1 MSPIFA
7 LKSRNLFL
15 ISLLCFLWIDLV
27 IWSTSVIEGS
37 RTVDLDFDD
46 TRVQL
51 YLYSVPT
58 QNHDRRLE
66 LRTNGEFIAIDCG
79 LLRLQP
85 QAMMKS
91 GSEFQNSGY
100 LPWAGNLRSCDTFQ
114 SLSRYRT
121 LIMCSSCL
129 DM

>member
-1 MSPIFA
+1 M
-7 LKSRNLFL
+7 
-15 ISLLCFLWIDLV
+15 
-27 IWSTSVIEGS
+27 IWSTSVMKGS
-37 RTVDLDFDD
+37 RMVDLDFDD

-66 LRTNGEFIAIDCG
+66 LRTNGEFIATDCG

-91 GSEFQNSGY
+91 GSEFRNSGYSGY

-114 SLSRYRT
+114 SLSRHRT
-121 LIMCSSCL
+121 LI
-129 DM
+129 